1 MLAHASVVPNVP
13 REACDSEVFSG
24 SVIQP
29 VLDRQHRGQ
38 FNLGKIGP
46 LREKLPQQAIHVFH

>member
-1 MLAHASVVPNVP
+1 MYLVRRALAKY
-13 REACDSEVFSG
+13 FSG
-24 SVIQP
+24 SVIQS

-46 LREKLPQQAIHVFH
+46 LSSTLAIEER